1 MTPFPRPVNHPIWVR
16 GPREIPQIR
25 IGMIFMTLLLVGF
38 PGFSRFQ
45 HELAHV
51 MIYVG
56 GFACDCGDKSLHCPH
71 WATQTTLLV
80 SNLWAARF
88 DLPPTLGRMLL
99 MLPGLLDRLPL
110 SVYVCKESLSVSFP
124 PAYSLVLS
132 KYLSNRLTKGFRIV
146 FYMLWVDSKDFS
158 NFGGVWPV
166 SFGLTPFPALLRW
179 D

>member
-1 MTPFPRPVNHPIWVR
+1 MR
-16 GPREIPQIR
+16 GPREVLEIW
-25 IGMIFMTLLLVGF
+25 IGLIFTTWFLDGS
-38 PGFSRFQ
+38 PGFVCFQ

-80 SNLWAARF
+80 SSLWAARF

-124 PAYSLVLS
+124 LAYFLEPSQC
-132 KYLSNRLTKGFRIV
+132 LSNWLTKDFRIV
-146 FYMLWVDSKDFS
+146 FYMPLVDSKDFS

-166 SFGLTPFPALLRW
+166 SFGLTPFPALLRL